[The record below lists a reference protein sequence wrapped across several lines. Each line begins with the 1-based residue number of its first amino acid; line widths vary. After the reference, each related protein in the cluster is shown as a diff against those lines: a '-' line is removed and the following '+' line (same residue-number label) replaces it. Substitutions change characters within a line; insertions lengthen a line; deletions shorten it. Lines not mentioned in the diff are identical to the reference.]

1 MDNAPKQLS
10 WGALSKRDFVIHIAA
25 NQRGIQL
32 VTELI
37 DAYGL
42 DVVQAY
48 MAHIQ
53 ANAEVAVR
61 QVLKKFGKSALNR

>member
-1 MDNAPKQLS
+1 MILIQ
-10 WGALSKRDFVIHIAA
+10 VAA
-25 NQRGIQL
+25 NQKGIHL

-48 MAHIQ
+48 MGFIQ
-53 ANAEVAVR
+53 VDDFFLDYFDACCLSCSSPSLVYTSG
-61 QVLKKFGKSALNR
+61 QSIL

>member
-1 MDNAPKQLS
+1 MTLS
-10 WGALSKRDFVIHIAA
+10 FTREDEHFFFL
-25 NQRGIQL
+25 QGINL
-32 VTELI
+32 VKELI

-53 ANAEVAVR
+53 VHMFTDR
-61 QVLKKFGKSALNR
+61 T

>member
-1 MDNAPKQLS
+1 MILIQ
-10 WGALSKRDFVIHIAA
+10 VAA
-25 NQRGIQL
+25 NQKGIHL

-48 MAHIQ
+48 MGFIQ
-53 ANAEVAVR
+53 VVR
-61 QVLKKFGKSALNR
+61 LMIFFSIISMLPAFLVLALH

>member
-1 MDNAPKQLS
+1 MDNAHKLLS
-10 WGALSKRDFVIHIAA
+10 WGALSKRYFFIHIAA

>member
-1 MDNAPKQLS
+1 MRVFFEKICPCLKAQ
-10 WGALSKRDFVIHIAA
+10 VAA

-48 MAHIQ
+48 MSHIQ
-53 ANAEVAVR
+53 VVPSLITKVANSQPAFHLGV
-61 QVLKKFGKSALNR
+61 GIDSS